1 MCYIPNT
8 HQWNAPLTHELQIL
22 QMDIARFLALFV
34 ALHLCDRI
42 LEVLPKSR
50 VRQSN
55 PRKQKHQ
62 LGQPGQVGEPWLRW
76 KHLEVKMRQ
85 KFMPKCPKYLDVTL
99 LVTMPTPEARCK
111 PWTCASHCCIFGV
124 YHLLYKSGMSCKA
137 TLQSSKHANGDYTHP
152 ITLTLMMRA

>member
-1 MCYIPNT
+1 
-8 HQWNAPLTHELQIL
+8 
-22 QMDIARFLALFV
+22 MDIARFLALFV

-55 PRKQKHQ
+55 LRKQKHQ

-111 PWTCASHCCIFGV
+111 P
-124 YHLLYKSGMSCKA
+124 
-137 TLQSSKHANGDYTHP
+137 
-152 ITLTLMMRA
+152 